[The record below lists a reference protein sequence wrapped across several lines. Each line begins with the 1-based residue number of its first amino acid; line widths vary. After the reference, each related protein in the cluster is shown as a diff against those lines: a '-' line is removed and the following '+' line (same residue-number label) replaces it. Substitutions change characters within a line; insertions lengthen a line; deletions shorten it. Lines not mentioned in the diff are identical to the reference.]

1 MVCSCESSSVLEVSL
16 ESRQLK
22 RSEVQ
27 NFQKKVVFNLDAFS
41 AVVDSAAPNASIG
54 AVEQGD

>member
-1 MVCSCESSSVLEVSL
+1 MVYSCEYSSVLEVSL

-41 AVVDSAAPNASIG
+41 AVVDSAAPNTSIG
-54 AVEQGD
+54 ADE